1 MGTPDLQRKLD
12 EQALLLDS
20 LSQHLWFMTDAETC
34 GRVNKALADFLGLA
48 RGELE
53 FRKLEE
59 FLPTETAAR
68 WLAANQ
74 EVWAGGKPVTAQE
87 WMESHEGDRRLFAV
101 TRTPVLAPGTRT
113 VESIIC
119 QAQDITGHHQAPEG
133 LAQGEEN
140 FRNFIEA
147 LDDIV
152 LIGDPE
158 GRIIY
163 ANPAATR
170 KLGFSA
176 EELMELAVL
185 DLHPEW
191 LRAEAAEILTEMF
204 DGRRDHCPLPLMSKG
219 GVLVP
224 VETRVRFGN
233 WNGEKCIF
241 GVSKDLTRE
250 QESLQKFEKLFRS
263 HPALMAI
270 STFPQRQF
278 TDVNDTFLEVLGYK
292 AEEALGK
299 TTAELGVMADQEQQ
313 DRAAEILA
321 QYGRIRDLEMTVRT
335 KGGELRTGL
344 FSGELLEVQGQ
355 KYFLTMM
362 VDITD
367 RKRVE
372 AERETSIQELRF
384 ALEQIKTLRGVV
396 PICASCKK
404 IRDDKGYWEQV
415 DAFVARHTEA
425 QFSHGICPD
434 CVSRL
439 YPDFKKKSSK

>member
-1 MGTPDLQRKLD
+1 MSEKRTIEVRLP
-12 EQALLLDS
+12 
-20 LSQHLWFMTDAETC
+20 
-34 GRVNKALADFLGLA
+34 ADHGLGEA
-48 RGELE
+48 D
-53 FRKLEE
+53 
-59 FLPTETAAR
+59 
-68 WLAANQ
+68 LAALQ
-74 EVWAGGKPVTAQE
+74 AACEELAGVHTDCCGSPVTQIQA
-87 WMESHEGDRRLFAV
+87 MEAAGWEVRRRLTWVA
-101 TRTPVLAPGTRT
+101 
-113 VESIIC
+113 
-119 QAQDITGHHQAPEG
+119 
-133 LAQGEEN
+133 
-140 FRNFIEA
+140 
-147 LDDIV
+147 
-152 LIGDPE
+152 
-158 GRIIY
+158 
-163 ANPAATR
+163 
-170 KLGFSA
+170 KA
-176 EELMELAVL
+176 E
-185 DLHPEW
+185 
-191 LRAEAAEILTEMF
+191 
-204 DGRRDHCPLPLMSKG
+204 
-219 GVLVP
+219 
-224 VETRVRFGN
+224 
-233 WNGEKCIF
+233 
-241 GVSKDLTRE
+241 RE
-250 QESLQKFEKLFRS
+250 RE
-263 HPALMAI
+263 
-270 STFPQRQF
+270 
-278 TDVNDTFLEVLGYK
+278 Y
-292 AEEALGK
+292 EEALGK

-439 YPDFKKKSSK
+439 YPDIKKESSK